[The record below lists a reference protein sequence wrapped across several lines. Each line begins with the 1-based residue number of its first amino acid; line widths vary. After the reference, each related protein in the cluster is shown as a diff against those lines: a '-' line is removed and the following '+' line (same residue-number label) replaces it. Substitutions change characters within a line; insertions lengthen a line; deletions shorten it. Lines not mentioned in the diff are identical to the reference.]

1 MRNRTWQATLG
12 SLVSPCWKADAV
24 AAMLLGT
31 AASALADPDSSVK
44 STKAQS
50 SSEAKA
56 AQADAAKPARILLRG
71 GTVIDGSGKPGEK
84 LDVLVE
90 GERIAQVG
98 QLGDVKADR
107 TIDCTGLLI
116 VPGFID
122 LHNHSDSS
130 VLGKATRNGRN
141 YLTQGCTTLVT
152 GNCGG
157 GQVDVARYLKQLD
170 EQGVG
175 VNVVHLIPAGAVRSR
190 AMGNVNR
197 PPSDDELKKMLD
209 LVEQG
214 MQAGAWGMSTGLIYV
229 PGAYADT
236 KEIVSLAKVVSKH
249 GGIYASHIRGE
260 GTTLIDAVTE
270 AIQIGKEANLP
281 VHVSHFKASGRAA
294 WGNVRV
300 AARLIE
306 QAREAGQVV
315 TADQYP
321 YTASSTSLAAMLLPS
336 ELREGTNAD
345 LAKRFKDPNLQP
357 KLRREIE
364 KRLTERVAIQ
374 IASYRPKPEWSG
386 QMITAIAEK
395 EGRSPADIG
404 EEILSNGGAS
414 AVSFAMNEEDVRFVM
429 QLPWVVTASDG
440 SLKVKDGSKPHPR
453 SYGTFP
459 RKLGRY
465 VIREKVMPLE
475 QAIRSCSGLPADIL
489 GMKDRGYIKEGL
501 AADIAVINPDTLI
514 DHATY
519 QEPFLHSEGVEYVL
533 VNGQLAIDAGK
544 PTDVLAGKALRKPK
558 Q

>member
-1 MRNRTWQATLG
+1 MRKCNWRTLLG
-12 SLVSPCWKADAV
+12 SFVPHLGQF
-24 AAMLLGT
+24 AALAALLLGI
-31 AASALADPDSSVK
+31 AVS
-44 STKAQS
+44 
-50 SSEAKA
+50 
-56 AQADAAKPARILLRG
+56 AQADPNTAAKSEKDKAAPARILLRG
-71 GTVIDGSGKPGEK
+71 GTVIDGSGQPGK
-84 LDVLVE
+84 QLDVLVE
-90 GERIAQVG
+90 GERIAEIG
-98 QLGDVKADR
+98 QLQNVKADR

-130 VLGKATRNGRN
+130 VLGERTRNGRN

-152 GNCGG
+152 GNCGS
-157 GQVDVARYLKQLD
+157 GQVDVDRYHKRLD

-190 AMGNVNR
+190 AMGRNNR
-197 PPSDDELKKMLD
+197 PPNDDELKTMLD
-209 LVEQG
+209 LVEKG
-214 MQAGAWGMSTGLIYV
+214 MQAGAWGMTTGLIYV

-236 KEIVSLAKVVSKH
+236 KEIVALAEVVSKH

-260 GTTLIDAVTE
+260 GPTLIDAVTE
-270 AIQIGKEANLP
+270 AILIGKEAKLP
-281 VHVSHFKASGRAA
+281 VHVSHFKASGRSA

-321 YTASSTSLAAMLLPS
+321 YTASSTALAAMLLPS
-336 ELREGTNAD
+336 DLREGTNDD
-345 LAKRFKDPNLQP
+345 LAKRFKDPKLQP
-357 KLRREIE
+357 KLRSQIE

-386 QMITAIAEK
+386 KMITEIAAK

-414 AVSFAMNEEDVRFVM
+414 AVSFSMSEEDVRFVM
-429 QLPWVVTASDG
+429 QLPWVATASDG
-440 SLKVKDGSKPHPR
+440 SLKVKDSSKPHPR

-501 AADIAVINPDTLI
+501 VADIAVINPDKLI
-514 DHATY
+514 DLATY
-519 QEPFLHSEGVEYVL
+519 QEPFLHSEGVDYVL
-533 VNGQLAIDAGK
+533 VNGQVAIDAGK

-558 Q
+558 R

>member
-1 MRNRTWQATLG
+1 MRNRTWRAMVG
-12 SLVSPCWKADAV
+12 SVGLKCWQPV
-24 AAMLLGT
+24 AAAALLLGMT
-31 AASALADPDSSVK
+31 ALALAEPGSTAK
-44 STKAQS
+44 SDKNT
-50 SSEAKA
+50 
-56 AQADAAKPARILLRG
+56 QADPAKPARILLRG
-71 GTVIDGSGKPGEK
+71 GTVIDGSGKPGQQ

-90 GERIAQVG
+90 GERIAEVG
-98 QLGDVKADR
+98 KLGDVKADR

-141 YLTQGCTTLVT
+141 YLTQGCTTIVT

-157 GQVDVARYLKQLD
+157 GQVDVGQYLKQLD

-175 VNVVHLIPAGAVRSR
+175 VNVAHLVPAGAVRSR

-197 PPSDDELKKMLD
+197 SPSQDELKKMLD
-209 LVEQG
+209 LVEKG
-214 MQAGAWGMSTGLIYV
+214 MQAGAFGMSTGLIYV

-236 KEIVSLAKVVSKH
+236 KEIIALAKVVSKH

-260 GTTLIDAVTE
+260 GTQLIDAVTE
-270 AIQIGKEANLP
+270 AIQIGKEAELP
-281 VHVSHFKASGRAA
+281 VHVSHFKASGPAA
-294 WGNVRV
+294 WGSVRV
-300 AARLIE
+300 AAKLIE
-306 QAREAGQVV
+306 QAQNSGQTV

-321 YTASSTSLAAMLLPS
+321 YTASSTQLAAMLLPS
-336 ELREGTNAD
+336 ELREGTNND
-345 LAKRFKDPNLQP
+345 LAKRFKDPNLLP

-374 IASYRPKPEWSG
+374 IALYRPKPEWSG

-395 EGRSPADIG
+395 EGRTPAEIG

-414 AVSFAMNEEDVRFVM
+414 AVSFGMNEEDVRFVM
-429 QLPWVVTASDG
+429 QLPWVATASDG

-475 QAIRSCSGLPADIL
+475 QAIRSCSGLPADVL

-501 AADIAVINPDTLI
+501 AADIAVINPEKLI
-514 DHATY
+514 DLATY
-519 QEPFLHSEGVEYVL
+519 QEPFLHSEGVDYVL

>member
-1 MRNRTWQATLG
+1 MRKCNWRTLLG
-12 SLVSPCWKADAV
+12 SFVPHLGQF
-24 AAMLLGT
+24 AALAALLLGI
-31 AASALADPDSSVK
+31 AVS
-44 STKAQS
+44 
-50 SSEAKA
+50 
-56 AQADAAKPARILLRG
+56 AQADPNTAAKSEKDKAAPARILLRG
-71 GTVIDGSGKPGEK
+71 GTVIDGSGQPGK
-84 LDVLVE
+84 QLDVLVE
-90 GERIAQVG
+90 GERIAEIG
-98 QLGDVKADR
+98 QLQNVKADR
-107 TIDCTGLLI
+107 TIDCTGLLL

-130 VLGKATRNGRN
+130 VLGERTRNGRN

-152 GNCGG
+152 GNCGS
-157 GQVDVARYLKQLD
+157 GQVDVDRYHKRLD

-190 AMGNVNR
+190 AMGRNNR
-197 PPSDDELKKMLD
+197 PPNDDELKTMLD
-209 LVEQG
+209 LVEKG
-214 MQAGAWGMSTGLIYV
+214 MQAGAWGMTTGLIYV

-236 KEIVSLAKVVSKH
+236 KEIVALAEVVSKH

-260 GTTLIDAVTE
+260 GPTLIDAVTE
-270 AIQIGKEANLP
+270 AILIGKEAKLP
-281 VHVSHFKASGRAA
+281 VHVSHFKASGRSA

-321 YTASSTSLAAMLLPS
+321 YTASSTALAAMLLPS
-336 ELREGTNAD
+336 DLREGTNDD
-345 LAKRFKDPNLQP
+345 LAKRFKDPKLQP
-357 KLRREIE
+357 KLRSQIE

-386 QMITAIAEK
+386 KMITEIAAK

-414 AVSFAMNEEDVRFVM
+414 AVSFSMSEEDVRFVM
-429 QLPWVVTASDG
+429 QLPWVATASDG
-440 SLKVKDGSKPHPR
+440 SLKVKDSSKPHPR

-501 AADIAVINPDTLI
+501 VADIAVINPDKLI
-514 DHATY
+514 DLATY
-519 QEPFLHSEGVEYVL
+519 QEPFLHSEGVDYVL
-533 VNGQLAIDAGK
+533 VNGQVAIDAGK

-558 Q
+558 R

>member
-1 MRNRTWQATLG
+1 MRKCNWRTLLG
-12 SLVSPCWKADAV
+12 SFVPHLSQF
-24 AAMLLGT
+24 AALAALLLGI
-31 AASALADPDSSVK
+31 AVS
-44 STKAQS
+44 
-50 SSEAKA
+50 
-56 AQADAAKPARILLRG
+56 AQADPNTAAKSEKDKAAPARILLRG
-71 GTVIDGSGKPGEK
+71 GTVIDGSGQPGK
-84 LDVLVE
+84 QLDVLVE
-90 GERIAQVG
+90 GERIAEIG
-98 QLGDVKADR
+98 QLQNVKADR

-130 VLGKATRNGRN
+130 VLGERTRNGRN

-152 GNCGG
+152 GNCGS
-157 GQVDVARYLKQLD
+157 GQVDVDRYHKRLD

-190 AMGNVNR
+190 AMGRNNR
-197 PPSDDELKKMLD
+197 PPNDDELKTMLD
-209 LVEQG
+209 LVEKG
-214 MQAGAWGMSTGLIYV
+214 MQAGAWGMTTGLIYV

-236 KEIVSLAKVVSKH
+236 KEIVALAEVVSKH

-260 GTTLIDAVTE
+260 GPTLIDAVTE
-270 AIQIGKEANLP
+270 AILIGKEAKLP
-281 VHVSHFKASGRAA
+281 VHVSHFKASGRSA

-321 YTASSTSLAAMLLPS
+321 YTASSTALAAMLLPS
-336 ELREGTNAD
+336 DLREGTNDD
-345 LAKRFKDPNLQP
+345 LAKRFKDPKLQP
-357 KLRREIE
+357 KLRSQIE

-386 QMITAIAEK
+386 KMITEIAAK

-414 AVSFAMNEEDVRFVM
+414 AVSFSMSEEDVRFVM
-429 QLPWVVTASDG
+429 QLPWVATASDG
-440 SLKVKDGSKPHPR
+440 SLKVKDSSKPHPR

-501 AADIAVINPDTLI
+501 VADIAVINPDKLI
-514 DHATY
+514 DLATY
-519 QEPFLHSEGVEYVL
+519 QEPFLHSEGVDYVL
-533 VNGQLAIDAGK
+533 VNGQVAIDAGK

-558 Q
+558 R